1 MFYFKFIVSVFVL
14 CLFFTAPWVCL
25 QSVILSF
32 SGRTDLSHNM
42 SFPTMWHVQPA
53 KAQTSL
59 SIRAVL
65 SEPLLVA

>member
-1 MFYFKFIVSVFVL
+1 MFHFKFIVAVCVL
-14 CLFFTAPWVCL
+14 CFFFTAPWVSL

-32 SGRTDLSHNM
+32 SGRTDLSHNIR
-42 SFPTMWHVQPA
+42 FPTMWHVRPA

-59 SIRAVL
+59 TICAVL